1 MREMSTARRYEM
13 AVSVL
18 TRRSWV
24 VPQHIKELLVL
35 MDKRPNGREPVTR
48 FPPSCF
54 SFYQFCQVQKGHLS

>member
-35 MDKRPNGREPVTR
+35 MD
-48 FPPSCF
+48 
-54 SFYQFCQVQKGHLS
+54 